1 MTCYYDIEQIEEFEK
16 SLLTQTYLDNSF
28 TLINGNKPLI
38 ISCPHSVPQTR
49 GNLLKI
55 AETRTA
61 VLGCILNHEL
71 SVPLLFK
78 TKNCK
83 DDANFDL
90 VCNYK
95 DALVKYITEHNTKC
109 CIDLHIMK
117 PNTKFDI
124 VLGVN
129 GNENL
134 CGNLFVKDIIATAFK
149 EAGYNVGIDEVFKAS
164 HRGTVSNTVARV
176 CSVPA
181 IQIELRWSIIDN
193 WVKMFK
199 VAELL
204 RYCLE
209 EILSALEE

>member
-1 MTCYYDIEQIEEFEK
+1 MTFYYDIEQIEDFEQ
-16 SLLTQTYLDNSF
+16 SLLSQTYLDNSF
-28 TLINGNKPLI
+28 TLIKGDKPLI
-38 ISCPHSVPQTR
+38 ISCPHSVQQTR

-71 SVPLLFK
+71 NVPLLFK

-83 DDANFDL
+83 DDANFDV
-90 VCNYK
+90 VCKYK
-95 DALVKYITEHNTKC
+95 DALVKYIGDNNIKC

-117 PNTKFDI
+117 PNTKFDV

-129 GNENL
+129 GDENL
-134 CGNLFVKDIIATAFK
+134 CGKLFVKDIIAGAFK
-149 EAGYNVGIDEVFKAS
+149 DAGYNVGIDEVFKAS
-164 HRGTVSNTVARV
+164 HKGTVSNTVARV
-176 CSVPA
+176 CGVPA
-181 IQIELRWSIIDN
+181 IQIELRWSIIDD

-199 VAELL
+199 VVELL

-209 EILSALEE
+209 EILSALEG